1 MSQRAYKEMT
11 LQQLRSFC
19 ATARLGSLTA
29 AAAALGLAHPTVWK
43 QVHALEG
50 EKLIEPHGR
59 GCRLT
64 DAGRLLAGL
73 AGPAVAHID
82 TLKRDFLEARAQVE
96 TWLTVAATPRTLVE
110 DLPPCVV
117 EFEQA
122 HPQVR
127 LVFKERRNDEV
138 AQAVEAGEADLG
150 LSPEAEPP
158 AGGPWLQFEPAYQF
172 DYVLI
177 TPRDHPLARRRHVR
191 PHDLLPYPL
200 VDSPEAFHDAAL
212 RARLEQ
218 LGLFRTQPRRVE
230 AYFAATIRRY
240 VELGFGIGIVP
251 YLPGHPPQPRF
262 HERSMSRH
270 LGRGTIYLV
279 WRRGTERGAAARAFA
294 DTVKAMLGRPAA
306 GPRKGGGQSRRAR
319 T

>member
-43 QVHALEG
+43 QVHALEDELG

-64 DAGRLLAGL
+64 DAGQLLAGL
-73 AGPAVAHID
+73 AGPAVASID
-82 TLKRDFLEARAQVE
+82 TLKRNFLEARARVE
-96 TWLTVAATPRTLVE
+96 TRLTVAATPRMLVE
-110 DLPPCVV
+110 DLPGCVV
-117 EFEQA
+117 EFE
-122 HPQVR
+122 
-127 LVFKERRNDEV
+127 RRYPDVQLTFQEWRDEEV
-138 AQAVEAGEADLG
+138 ARAVEAGTADLG
-150 LSPEAEPP
+150 LSPEGAPP
-158 AGGPWLQFEPAYQF
+158 ADGPWLLFEPAYEF

-177 TPRDHPLARRRHVR
+177 TPKGHPLARKRHVR
-191 PHDLLPYPL
+191 PEDMAAYPL
-200 VDSPEAFHDAAL
+200 VNSPEAFHDTPM
-212 RARLEQ
+212 RARFER

-240 VELGFGIGIVP
+240 VELGFGIGIVLH
-251 YLPGHPPQPRF
+251 LPGHPPHPHL
-262 HERSMSRH
+262 HERPMSRH
-270 LGRGTIYLV
+270 LGRGTIYFV

-294 DTVKAMLGRPAA
+294 ETVKAMLGR
-306 GPRKGGGQSRRAR
+306 R
-319 T
+319 